1 MSPRTAEEAVSNQC
15 RCWGYYAVR
24 SVKSSTM
31 ATAPESEVRIMMT
44 EEINVQ
50 EDWKT
55 GLIGHVQSSC
65 KPDVLATSPQVN
77 KCKLIYL
84 GNSS

>member
-31 ATAPESEVRIMMT
+31 ATAPEVGGRIMMT

-65 KPDVLATSPQVN
+65 KTGCIGHL
-77 KCKLIYL
+77 
-84 GNSS
+84 SSGK